1 MSDGPSD
8 ARPQPHMSLRDRV
21 RNLRAGERFREVLVG
36 RADIRPGHRVLDL
49 GCGRGAL
56 TFIVKRD
63 HPEALVTG
71 LDVDEKGIAWARRW
85 AAREGVDVAFD
96 VYDGGRLPYE
106 DGTFDRVVGSL
117 VVHHLEDKV
126 GTFREARRVL
136 ADGGSSEPA
145 TPGR

>member
-1 MSDGPSD
+1 MPDIPSN
-8 ARPQPHMSLRDRV
+8 ARPQPRVPIRDRV
-21 RNLRAGERFREVLVG
+21 RNLWAGKSFREVLVR

-56 TFIVKRD
+56 TFIVKKD
-63 HPEALVTG
+63 HPEAIVTG
-71 LDVDEKGIAWARRW
+71 LDVDEKDIAWARRW

-96 VYDGGRLPYE
+96 VYDGGRLPYG

-126 GTFREARRVL
+126 GTFREMRRVL